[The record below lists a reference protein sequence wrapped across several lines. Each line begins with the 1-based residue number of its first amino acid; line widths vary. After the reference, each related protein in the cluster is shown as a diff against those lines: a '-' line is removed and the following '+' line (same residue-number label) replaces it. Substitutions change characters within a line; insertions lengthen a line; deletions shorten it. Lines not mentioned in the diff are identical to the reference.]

1 MDTVVVLLIVIGI
14 LFLFDCGVIIYL
26 AHAMKDM
33 KDESNKNKE
42 NE

>member
-1 MDTVVVLLIVIGI
+1 MDTIVVLLIVIAI

-26 AHAMKDM
+26 AHTMKDM
-33 KDESNKNKE
+33 KDDNKKEKE